1 MRLPNP
7 TFYATALLVL
17 LLDQSSKV
25 AIRAALEPGQ
35 SIPDEGL
42 LRLTY
47 VTNTGAAF
55 GILPDQTLIL
65 TLVAVVVS
73 AVILVYG
80 NSMAY
85 RGWLLGVTLGL
96 QLGGAV
102 GNLIDRVL
110 FGHVTDFLDLRNFD
124 GQNIWPVFNLSDSS
138 IVVGVILLG
147 IYLIFFDRAR
157 PSDTPAEPVSS
168 RIESP
173 AGSPPAALSATR
185 DNPQADLTDQH
196 PTP

>member
-1 MRLPNP
+1 MRLPTP

-17 LLDQSSKV
+17 LFDQSSKV
-25 AIRAALEPGQ
+25 AIRAVLEPGQ

-85 RGWLLGVTLGL
+85 RGWLLGITLGL

-102 GNLIDRVL
+102 GNLIDRLL

-124 GQNIWPVFNLSDSS
+124 GQNIWPIFNVSDSS

-157 PSDTPAEPVSS
+157 PADAPAEPLSS
-168 RIESP
+168 QIQSP
-173 AGSPPAALSATR
+173 AGHPPATVPATR
-185 DNPQADLTDQH
+185 DNPQAEGTDQR